1 MGNKV
6 YCNPK
11 QKICILRLTEKLW
24 IINFIHDNNS
34 LNKKSELIN
43 KCRYFNKFLWKFILV
58 IYCLTKESVQS
69 PKLGKYAVIIQLFHP
84 VRKPIH
90 LFWRTIQASVLSLAK
105 RFVILWS
112 AVSKLYKLSVLLLLL
127 IFNLSVHLS
136 IY

>member
-1 MGNKV
+1 MN
-6 YCNPK
+6 
-11 QKICILRLTEKLW
+11 
-24 IINFIHDNNS
+24 
-34 LNKKSELIN
+34 LNLSF
-43 KCRYFNKFLWKFILV
+43 RKFILV

-69 PKLGKYAVIIQLFHP
+69 PKLEKYAVIIQLFHP

-90 LFWRTIQASVLSLAK
+90 PFWRTIQASVLSLAK

-112 AVSKLYKLSVLLLLL
+112 AVSKLYEPSVLLLLL